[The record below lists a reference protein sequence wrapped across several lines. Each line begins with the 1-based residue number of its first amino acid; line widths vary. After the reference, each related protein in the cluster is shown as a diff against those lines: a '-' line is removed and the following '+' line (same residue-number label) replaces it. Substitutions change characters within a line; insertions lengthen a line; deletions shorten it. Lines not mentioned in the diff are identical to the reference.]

1 MKVKRDRLERPY
13 RPHIKAF
20 GAPRARDDAH
30 IYVAHTY
37 PAERDD
43 AERVRLETEWGSE
56 YLGLQSY
63 SLLTAY
69 AQFALPQRLQGLLG
83 MGREAEVIAAR
94 GEPPTFTDRE
104 RLHMIQWLAASQ
116 VCMMIEELAALATA
130 VAVWRDTGADIAE
143 TYLEWRGN
151 ITTTICSAEWERR
164 EYWAA
169 LVGYPGHAA
178 LGNLGLTEQ
187 EARVFTP
194 LVDETL
200 DLVLLGLRWAR
211 EFFTDDVRRVY
222 ARFKHGFSLVSPL
235 STPVALDTELADK
248 ASSALLQGSLL
259 VLDRDR
265 RGPTRLLA
273 MRCTGYDLGGVLQA
287 ATLVAGTVKFL
298 AMSLVVAARSPLHRG
313 IALATR
319 KIEPLTEMQQ
329 RAHAV
334 YYSGPETT
342 ALYRMNLQD
351 DVVRLQ
357 RDLTSYADRH
367 DQFPFPLPGS

>member
-1 MKVKRDRLERPY
+1 M
-13 RPHIKAF
+13 
-20 GAPRARDDAH
+20 
-30 IYVAHTY
+30 
-37 PAERDD
+37 
-43 AERVRLETEWGSE
+43 
-56 YLGLQSY
+56 
-63 SLLTAY
+63 
-69 AQFALPQRLQGLLG
+69 
-83 MGREAEVIAAR
+83 
-94 GEPPTFTDRE
+94 
-104 RLHMIQWLAASQ
+104 
-116 VCMMIEELAALATA
+116 
-130 VAVWRDTGADIAE
+130 
-143 TYLEWRGN
+143 
-151 ITTTICSAEWERR
+151 
-164 EYWAA
+164 
-169 LVGYPGHAA
+169 
-178 LGNLGLTEQ
+178 TEQ

-211 EFFTDDVRRVY
+211 EFFTDDVRRLY

-334 YYSGPETT
+334 YYAGPETT